1 MAGLRNTTWSF
12 TELSKHLASGELAP
26 VYLVAGP
33 EDFLRTEAVRLIRE
47 KAARGKEPCDTAE
60 LDAAEGDPRKLLD
73 DLRTPSLFA
82 PRRLVL
88 IENAGLLFDERAL
101 EPLLQYVEQP
111 SPRTTLVLVAG
122 EVRKS
127 ARKASKK
134 PKKEPPKS
142 AAQREGAAAP
152 QGHGGGM
159 PDRPSEG
166 ARRLVRPA
174 GARAR
179 QADGVERGRASGRHG
194 WDEPRPDRRAN
205 PEPDRLLQRTAADHR
220 EGRVGPV
227 RRRPRSGAPGN

>member
-1 MAGLRNTTWSF
+1 MEF
-12 TELSKHLASGELAP
+12 HELPKHLASGELAP

-88 IENAGLLFDERAL
+88 IENAALLFDAGARAAAAICRTAVAADDAGARRRRGAQVRA
-101 EPLLQYVEQP
+101 EVVEE
-111 SPRTTLVLVAG
+111 TEEGTAEAG
-122 EVRKS
+122 RAE
-127 ARKASKK
+127 
-134 PKKEPPKS
+134 
-142 AAQREGAAAP
+142 QGAPAP
-152 QGHGGGM
+152 QGHDGAM

-179 QADGVERGRASGRHG
+179 QADGAERGRAPGRPDR
-194 WDEPRPDRRAN
+194 DEPRPDGRAN
-205 PEPDRLLQRTAADHR
+205 PEPDRLLQRAAADHR

-227 RRRPRSGAPGN
+227 RRRPPVAAPGN